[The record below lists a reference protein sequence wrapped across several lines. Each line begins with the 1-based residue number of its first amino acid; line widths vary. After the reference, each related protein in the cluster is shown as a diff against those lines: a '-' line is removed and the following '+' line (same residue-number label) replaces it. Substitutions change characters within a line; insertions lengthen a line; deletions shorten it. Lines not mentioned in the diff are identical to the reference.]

1 MIKINFAI
9 VVFLFFKIKHKM
21 KVLMVCLG
29 NICRSP
35 LAEGILKHQLEEAGI
50 LDWEIDSAG
59 TGGWHAGELPD
70 RRSIQVAKK
79 HGVDITYQKARKLN
93 GYDLEN
99 FDLIFAMDSSNY
111 NDIIKQAQ
119 SKEER
124 DKVKLIMNEL
134 TPHKN
139 QVVPDPYY
147 DDNGFEEVFKMLD
160 KACAKII
167 EHYR

>member
-1 MIKINFAI
+1 
-9 VVFLFFKIKHKM
+9 
-21 KVLMVCLG
+21 MVCLG

-35 LAEGILKHQLEEAGI
+35 LAEGILRHRLDKADIQ
-50 LDWEIDSAG
+50 DWEIDSAG

-70 RRSIQVAKK
+70 SRSIQVAKK
-79 HGVDITYQKARKLN
+79 HGVDITYQKARKLI

-111 NDIIKQAQ
+111 SDIIKLAQ
-119 SKEER
+119 SKAER
-124 DKVKLIMNEL
+124 DKVRLIMNEVN
-134 TPHKN
+134 PNKN

-147 DDNGFEEVFKMLD
+147 DDNGFEEVFQMLD

-167 EHYR
+167 EHYS

>member
-1 MIKINFAI
+1 
-9 VVFLFFKIKHKM
+9 M

-35 LAEGILKHQLEEAGI
+35 LAEGILKHQLEEASI

-99 FDLIFAMDSSNY
+99 FDLIFAMDASNY
-111 NDIIKQAQ
+111 NDILKLAQ

-124 DKVKLIMNEL
+124 DKVKLIMNEIY
-134 TPHKN
+134 PGQNK
-139 QVVPDPYY
+139 QVPDPYY
-147 DDNGFEEVFKMLD
+147 NDNGFEEVYQMLD

>member
-1 MIKINFAI
+1 
-9 VVFLFFKIKHKM
+9 
-21 KVLMVCLG
+21 
-29 NICRSP
+29 
-35 LAEGILKHQLEEAGI
+35 
-50 LDWEIDSAG
+50 
-59 TGGWHAGELPD
+59 
-70 RRSIQVAKK
+70 VAKK
-79 HGVDITYQKARKLN
+79 NGVDITYQKARKLN

-111 NDIIKQAQ
+111 NDIIKLAQ

-147 DDNGFEEVFKMLD
+147 DDNGFEEVFQMLD

-167 EHYR
+167 EHYS